1 MAESQDDGLQLKIDQ
16 LFDIVLNLCQ
26 SIIKANVK
34 GIEEFIAIL
43 NDLQLSG
50 TVQKD
55 IVKVFQ
61 VDYLAR
67 ME

>member
-61 VDYLAR
+61 IDYLAR

>member
-34 GIEEFIAIL
+34 GVEEFIAIL

-55 IVKVFQ
+55 IVKVF
-61 VDYLAR
+61 
-67 ME
+67 